1 MTSEPRLHLSSC
13 LLREAVEKRYLEKP
27 DVVCA
32 VHLLIAGE

>member
-13 LLREAVEKRYLEKP
+13 LLQEAVEKRYLEKP
-27 DVVCA
+27 DVCA